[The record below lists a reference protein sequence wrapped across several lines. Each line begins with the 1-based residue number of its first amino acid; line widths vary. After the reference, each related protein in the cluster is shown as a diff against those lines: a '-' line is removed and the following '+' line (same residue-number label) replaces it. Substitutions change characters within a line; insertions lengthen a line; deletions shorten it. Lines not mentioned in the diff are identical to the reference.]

1 MHTQNQLNTLF
12 LYFLNVYLNPFLE
25 DEKHRSK
32 TLEKLVTES
41 TEVRLVTFSGAA
53 TL

>member
-1 MHTQNQLNTLF
+1 MST
-12 LYFLNVYLNPFLE
+12 YLNPFLE

-41 TEVRLVTFSGAA
+41 TEVRLVKVSSAA